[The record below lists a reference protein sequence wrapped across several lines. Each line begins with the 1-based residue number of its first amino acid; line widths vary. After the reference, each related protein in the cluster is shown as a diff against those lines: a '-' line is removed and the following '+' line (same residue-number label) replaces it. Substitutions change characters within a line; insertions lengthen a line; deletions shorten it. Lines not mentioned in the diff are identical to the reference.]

1 MQIRVRRGVADGL
14 HIYIYIYIPVR
25 TDIVDES
32 GMRQL
37 QHGMQL
43 HPKAQLSQA
52 FYATVPLHLGEQ
64 PCFCFRAINISS
76 FCVLK
81 CFAIL
86 GFRGLQ
92 IKSGCLVFW
101 SDAGNADCVIETV
114 HLKMPGSII
123 VFHPRRCNA
132 NFRLARQPR
141 LSEATVKLRYCMLC
155 VRDSASCCGAP

>member
-1 MQIRVRRGVADGL
+1 MGC
-14 HIYIYIYIPVR
+14 IYIYIYISPFAQ
-25 TDIVDES
+25 T
-32 GMRQL
+32 L

-64 PCFCFRAINISS
+64 PCFCLRAINISS

-101 SDAGNADCVIETV
+101 SDADNADCVIETV
-114 HLKMPGSII
+114 HLKMPCSII